1 MQIDLKISLRGKLV
15 QQQINQY
22 IEQFKIF
29 QSQFSSHPNYIE
41 LDDYGFALTTE
52 NKKIN
57 LLVMGITHGNE
68 VIGLEI
74 IDLLLTDIK
83 NNNDLGLGMAFV
95 LNNIPASL
103 KNKRCLEKDLNR
115 CFISNNK
122 KTIEE
127 KRAIEIEKI
136 ILNLKE
142 KYQLQMIL
150 DLHQT
155 SEPTKDVFWIMTED
169 EKLIC
174 YAHTMKPDFPIV
186 TFPNSGFSKEGQT
199 LTEFAKSH
207 SIPAFVIEIGQS
219 GFNIERAL
227 MMKNLIQAL
236 DVHQIFNS
244 QTSSKINYYH
254 INEVIPA
261 EPDLKLKPNLY
272 SFQKFKKNDVLTDSS
287 KIYQMPEDGV
297 IIFPFYVKENEPAFN
312 LGYIAFARSL
322 KND

>member
-1 MQIDLKISLRGKLV
+1 MLQPIQEKIHQS
-15 QQQINQY
+15 
-22 IEQFKIF
+22 IEQFKTF
-29 QSQFSSHPNYIE
+29 KSHFSSHPNYIE
-41 LDDYGFALTTE
+41 IDDHGFALTTK
-52 NKKIN
+52 NNKIN
-57 LLVMGITHGNE
+57 LLVTGITHGNE

-83 NNNDLGLGMAFV
+83 SNNDLGLGVAFL

-103 KNKRCLEKDLNR
+103 ANKRCLEKDLNR
-115 CFISNNK
+115 CFLSTENK
-122 KTIEE
+122 TSEE
-127 KRAIEIEKI
+127 KRAQQVQNI
-136 ILNLKE
+136 ILNLKD

-169 EKLIC
+169 EKLIK
-174 YAHTMKPDFPIV
+174 YAHAMKPDFPIV

-219 GFNIERAL
+219 GFNTERAL
-227 MMKNLIQAL
+227 LMKNLIQNL
-236 DVHQIFNS
+236 DVHQILNS
-244 QTSSKINYYH
+244 QGLPQINYYH

-261 EPDLKLKPNLY
+261 ETDLKLKPNLY
-272 SFQKFKKNDVLTDSS
+272 SFQNFKKNEVLTDSPKS
-287 KIYQMPEDGV
+287 YKMPADGV
-297 IIFPFYVKENEPAFN
+297 IIFPYYAKENEPAFN

-322 KND
+322 QL

>member
-1 MQIDLKISLRGKLV
+1 MSHPAQIH
-15 QQQINQY
+15 QY
-22 IEQFKIF
+22 IEQFKNF
-29 QSQFSSHPNYIE
+29 KSHFSSNPNYIDI
-41 LDDYGFALTTE
+41 DDYGFALTTK
-52 NKKIN
+52 NKAVD
-57 LLVMGITHGNE
+57 LLVTGITHGNE

-83 NNNDLGLGMAFV
+83 NNNDLGLGIAFV

-103 KNKRCLEKDLNR
+103 QNKRCLEKDLNR
-115 CFISNNK
+115 CFISNDN

-127 KRAIEIEKI
+127 KRAKEIQNI
-136 ILNLKE
+136 ILDLKE
-142 KYQLQMIL
+142 KCQLQMIF

-169 EKLIC
+169 EKLIH
-174 YAHTMKPDFPIV
+174 YAHAIKPDFPIV

-219 GFNIERAL
+219 GFNNERAL
-227 MMKNLIQAL
+227 MMKNLIQTL

-244 QTSSKINYYH
+244 QVLHQINYYH

-261 EPDLKLKPNLY
+261 EPDLKLKPNLC
-272 SFQKFKKNDVLTDSS
+272 SFQNFKKNETLTDSPKS
-287 KIYQMPEDGV
+287 YKMPEDGV
-297 IIFPFYVKENEPAFN
+297 IIFPYYVKENEPAFN
-312 LGYIAFARSL
+312 LGYIAFPRRT
-322 KND
+322 

>member
-1 MQIDLKISLRGKLV
+1 MSHEEAQIS
-15 QQQINQY
+15 QQINQY
-22 IEQFKIF
+22 IEQFKTF
-29 QSQFSSHPNYIE
+29 KSHFSSHPNYINIDE
-41 LDDYGFALTTE
+41 HGFALTAK
-52 NKKIN
+52 NNKIN
-57 LLVMGITHGNE
+57 LLVTGITHGNE

-74 IDLLLTDIK
+74 IDLLLIDIK
-83 NNNDLGLGMAFV
+83 NNNDLGLGVAFL

-103 KNKRCLEKDLNR
+103 QNKRCLEKDLNR
-115 CFISNNK
+115 CFLSTENK
-122 KTIEE
+122 TSEE
-127 KRAIEIEKI
+127 KRAQQVQKV

-169 EKLIC
+169 EKLIR
-174 YAHTMKPDFPIV
+174 YAHIMKPDFPIV

-207 SIPAFVIEIGQS
+207 SISAFVIEIGQS

-227 MMKNLIQAL
+227 MMKNLIQTL

-244 QTSSKINYYH
+244 QVTRQINYYH

-261 EPDLKLKPNLY
+261 EADLKLKPNLY
-272 SFQKFKKNDVLTDSS
+272 SFQSFKKNEVLTDSPRS
-287 KIYQMPEDGV
+287 YQMPEDGV
-297 IIFPFYVKENEPAFN
+297 IIFPFYAKENEPAFN
-312 LGYIAFARSL
+312 LGYVAFARSL
-322 KND
+322 QL

>member
-1 MQIDLKISLRGKLV
+1 MSQPAEIN
-15 QQQINQY
+15 QQINQY
-22 IEQFKIF
+22 IEQFKAF
-29 QSQFSSHPNYIE
+29 KSHFSSHPNYIE
-41 LDDYGFALTTE
+41 IDEYGFALTAKNNE
-52 NKKIN
+52 IN
-57 LLVMGITHGNE
+57 LLVAGITHGNE

-83 NNNDLGLGMAFV
+83 NNNDLGLGTAFV

-103 KNKRCLEKDLNR
+103 QNKRCIEKDLNR
-115 CFISNNK
+115 CFISNANK
-122 KTIEE
+122 TSEE
-127 KRAIEIEKI
+127 KRALEIQNI

-169 EKLIC
+169 EKLIR
-174 YAHTMKPDFPIV
+174 YAHSMRPDFPIV

-219 GFNIERAL
+219 GFNNERAL
-227 MMKNLIQAL
+227 MMKNFIQKL
-236 DVHQIFNS
+236 DVNQVLNS
-244 QTSSKINYYH
+244 AVSSQVINSINYYH
-254 INEVIPA
+254 IDEVIPV
-261 EPDLKLKPNLY
+261 EKDLKLKPNLY
-272 SFQKFKKNDVLTDSS
+272 SFQSFKKNEILTDSPRS
-287 KIYQMPEDGV
+287 YQMPEDGI

-312 LGYIAFARSL
+312 LGYVAFARSL
-322 KND
+322 KD

>member
-1 MQIDLKISLRGKLV
+1 MSHPAQIH
-15 QQQINQY
+15 QY
-22 IEQFKIF
+22 IEQFKNF
-29 QSQFSSHPNYIE
+29 KSHFSSNPNYIDI
-41 LDDYGFALTTE
+41 DDYGFALTTK
-52 NKKIN
+52 NKAVD
-57 LLVMGITHGNE
+57 LLVTGITHGNE

-83 NNNDLGLGMAFV
+83 NNNDLGLGIAFV

-103 KNKRCLEKDLNR
+103 QNKRCLEKDLNR
-115 CFISNNK
+115 CFISNDN

-127 KRAIEIEKI
+127 KRAKEIQNI
-136 ILNLKE
+136 ILDLKE
-142 KYQLQMIL
+142 KCQLQMIF

-169 EKLIC
+169 EKLIH
-174 YAHTMKPDFPIV
+174 YAHAIKPDFPIV

-219 GFNIERAL
+219 GFNNERAL
-227 MMKNLIQAL
+227 MMKNLIQTL

-244 QTSSKINYYH
+244 QVLHQINYYH

-261 EPDLKLKPNLY
+261 EPDLKLKPNLC
-272 SFQKFKKNDVLTDSS
+272 SFQNFKKNETLTDSPKS
-287 KIYQMPEDGV
+287 DISQVKCRFIFLH
-297 IIFPFYVKENEPAFN
+297 IIRKNNDPVFRHFVAF
-312 LGYIAFARSL
+312 RTVR
-322 KND
+322 